1 MSNKKFN
8 DIPIPQNID
17 FVIEEGVRKAM
28 VEKQRNQ
35 TVRHYPKSKKTL
47 GVIAAS
53 LAVVLGVGISNPA
66 MASKL
71 PLVGNVFKAIEENIY
86 SPGNY
91 SQYATSINETVTSN
105 GVGITLSE
113 VLSDGEFLYVTYT
126 IENESPFTY
135 TSWNND
141 DSLDIN
147 QLLIEDRDS
156 SVSFSKDELDSTG
169 FAGLEG
175 KFIDDHTFIG
185 VQKFDLSSFKTEIPN
200 EFTFKTKISSIENFG
215 VLADD
220 KSDVIKGTWE
230 FKIPV
235 TVNQELNK
243 TIKLDEVKEN
253 NIQVNEISITPFNT
267 IVNVSLSKDSDRY
280 DVLIFDEDGKEL
292 NFLQAKNRDNDQ
304 FDFIYNSLEADSS
317 NLRIV
322 VQKQIWNSVDENSYT
337 HEENQV
343 LLDETISL
351 INN

>member
-1 MSNKKFN
+1 M
-8 DIPIPQNID
+8 
-17 FVIEEGVRKAM
+17 
-28 VEKQRNQ
+28 
-35 TVRHYPKSKKTL
+35 
-47 GVIAAS
+47 
-53 LAVVLGVGISNPA
+53 
-66 MASKL
+66 
-71 PLVGNVFKAIEENIY
+71 
-86 SPGNY
+86 
-91 SQYATSINETVTSN
+91 
-105 GVGITLSE
+105 
-113 VLSDGEFLYVTYT
+113 
-126 IENESPFTY
+126 
-135 TSWNND
+135 
-141 DSLDIN
+141 N
-147 QLLIEDRDS
+147 QLFIEDRDS

-169 FAGLEG
+169 FSGLEG

-185 VQKFDLSSFKTEIPN
+185 VQQFDLSSLKTEIPN
-200 EFTFKTKISSIENFG
+200 EFTFQTKISSIENFG

-267 IVNVSLSKDSDRY
+267 IVNVSLPKDSDHY
-280 DVLIFDEDGKEL
+280 DVLIFDEDGKEH